1 VSNSTMETVRSV
13 DIRSRINRVIGSLY
27 STIVAGLATI
37 ALTTNAYA
45 EASHPVRLTLIL
57 LLLIG
62 SHLIMV
68 PRLWFGRELKIYL
81 AFLGYMYL
89 SLLWTTNVPLA
100 MDTLT
105 LATNFELILML
116 FGALVVYHNRR
127 AVFTGM
133 FAGFV
138 IAAAM
143 YTLTQHFPFTYP
155 VGFSYNSIAGMYL
168 FGLFATIMFGWFTRR
183 VVIPIGTSLVLL
195 LLVAATTS
203 IKTNLGIALGSGAA
217 GLLYF
222 RHFVRAMRKTLLLF
236 IVLGVAIVVA
246 IRSNDAVV
254 ERIDAGVDRVNNGIQ
269 VLANREDD
277 SNGTATFDLRRQWK
291 DQGLKGWRQNP
302 ILGYGVEGFRAD
314 VGITSHST
322 PIDLLYNSGLIG
334 FVLFY
339 AALLSIGWRLYRAME
354 YSAAGLRAF
363 LTGLLIC
370 YLFITLSGTMYY
382 DAFLAVFVGTSA
394 AILSSRRPEG
404 RSGGEDYF

>member
-1 VSNSTMETVRSV
+1 MNL
-13 DIRSRINRVIGSLY
+13 VIGSLL
-27 STIVAGLATI
+27 STAVTGLATI
-37 ALTTNAYA
+37 AVTTNSYA
-45 EASHPVRLTLIL
+45 EASHPVRLAFIL

-62 SHLIMV
+62 SHLIIV

-81 AFLGYMYL
+81 AFLGYMCL
-89 SLLWTTNVPLA
+89 SLLWTTNIPLA
-100 MDTLT
+100 IDALS
-105 LATNFELILML
+105 LAIDFALVLML
-116 FGALVVYHNRR
+116 FGALVVYHNSR

-143 YTLTQHFPFTYP
+143 YTLTTHFPFAYP
-155 VGFSYNSIAGMYL
+155 EGFSYNSIAGMYL

-183 VVIPIGTSLVLL
+183 VVIPIGTSLILL

-203 IKTNLGIALGSGAA
+203 IKTNLGIALGTGAA
-217 GLLYF
+217 GVLYF

-236 IVLGVAIVVA
+236 ILIGVAIVVA
-246 IRSNDAVV
+246 IRSNDAVM

-277 SNGTATFDLRRQWK
+277 SNGTATFDLRKQWK

-302 ILGYGVEGFRAD
+302 ILGYGVEGFRTD
-314 VGITSHST
+314 FGITSHST

-334 FVLFY
+334 FGLFY
-339 AALLSIGWRLYRAME
+339 ATLLSIGWRMFRATE
-354 YSAAGLRAF
+354 YATAGLRAF

-370 YLFITLSGTMYY
+370 YLFITLSGTVYY

-394 AILSSRRPEG
+394 AILRPRPPEG
-404 RSGGEDYF
+404 RAGSKD

>member
-1 VSNSTMETVRSV
+1 
-13 DIRSRINRVIGSLY
+13 
-27 STIVAGLATI
+27 
-37 ALTTNAYA
+37 
-45 EASHPVRLTLIL
+45 
-57 LLLIG
+57 
-62 SHLIMV
+62 
-68 PRLWFGRELKIYL
+68 
-81 AFLGYMYL
+81 
-89 SLLWTTNVPLA
+89 
-100 MDTLT
+100 
-105 LATNFELILML
+105 
-116 FGALVVYHNRR
+116 
-127 AVFTGM
+127 
-133 FAGFV
+133 
-138 IAAAM
+138 
-143 YTLTQHFPFTYP
+143 
-155 VGFSYNSIAGMYL
+155 
-168 FGLFATIMFGWFTRR
+168 
-183 VVIPIGTSLVLL
+183 
-195 LLVAATTS
+195 
-203 IKTNLGIALGSGAA
+203 
-217 GLLYF
+217 
-222 RHFVRAMRKTLLLF
+222 MRKTLLLF
-236 IVLGVAIVVA
+236 IVLGVVLGVAIVVA